1 MAGNIVHFE
10 VPSKD
15 TARAKEFWGS
25 LFGWDFETYS
35 GPMEY
40 HMIRGVE
47 PGGGLYTAQGEESG
61 LTVYF
66 GTEDVAVHTAR
77 VEELGGKVVMPKTP
91 IPNIGYFA
99 VCEDTEGNGFAL
111 FESDESAEAPAEG

>member
-1 MAGNIVHFE
+1 VAGDIVHFE

-15 TARAKEFWGS
+15 TGRAKEFWGS

-35 GPMEY
+35 GPIEY
-40 HMIRGVE
+40 HMIRGMQ
-47 PGGGLYTAQGEESG
+47 PGGGVYPAQGEESG

-66 GTEDVAVHTAR
+66 GTDDVAAHAAR
-77 VEELGGKVVMPKTP
+77 VEELGGTVVMPKTP

-99 VCEDTEGNGFAL
+99 VCQDTEGNAFAL
-111 FESDESAEAPAEG
+111 FESDESAEAPSEG